1 MKRLLAL
8 VMCLTVLMPST
19 ASATP
24 ATVHSGLPRPT
35 GRYAVGRDVLE
46 LVDHHRTDPW
56 VPEAGARQLM
66 VSMYYPA
73 RPGTGR
79 PASYMTRAEAQLLL
93 ERKAPDATAP
103 PEVISG
109 LPVHARADA
118 RPAPGPFPLVVLSPG
133 LTLPRATL
141 TSLAEDLTSH
151 GYVVALVDHTYESS
165 GTTFPDGRTLTCAIC
180 DQPPEG
186 GPAAIAASRARDISF
201 VLDQVTG
208 HHTGW
213 RYAKLI
219 DPGRIGL
226 AGHSIGGAASA
237 TAMVADPRIRAGVNM
252 DGTFPAAVPPTGLGG
267 RAFLLLGTRADHA
280 PGRDHTWD
288 RDWPNLDG
296 WKRWLTVAG
305 AQHGSFTDTPI
316 LENLLGVPDSAEL
329 PAQRAAEITRTYV
342 TAFFDLHLKCTP
354 QPVLDGVS
362 ANNPEVAFEQ
372 PLPAPRIGYERH
384 HGDASAAA
392 GRSR

>member
-1 MKRLLAL
+1 MKRLLTL
-8 VMCLTVLMPST
+8 VMCLAVLSPPAA
-19 ASATP
+19 AS

-35 GRYAVGRDVLE
+35 GAYAVGRDVLR
-46 LVDHHRTDPW
+46 LVDRHRTDPW

-73 RPGTGR
+73 RRGTGR

-93 ERKAPDATAP
+93 ERKAPDATAS

-109 LPVHARADA
+109 LPVHARTGA
-118 RPAPGPFPLVVLSPG
+118 RPAPGRFPLVVLSPG

-165 GTTFPDGRTLTCAIC
+165 GTTFPDGRTLPCVIC

-186 GPAAIAASRARDISF
+186 GPAAIAVSRARDISF

-208 HHTGW
+208 RHAVW

-219 DPGRIGL
+219 DPDRIGM
-226 AGHSIGGAASA
+226 AGHSIGGAATA
-237 TAMVADPRIRAGVNM
+237 TAMAADPRIRAGVNM
-252 DGTFPAAVPPTGLGG
+252 DGTFYAPVPATGLGG

-288 RDWPNLDG
+288 RDWPSLDG
-296 WKRWLTVAG
+296 WKRWLTIDG

-316 LENLLGVPDSAEL
+316 LENLLGVPDSTEL
-329 PAQRAAEITRTYV
+329 PAQRAVEITRTYV
-342 TAFFDLHLKCTP
+342 TAFFDLHLKSTP

-372 PLPAPRIGYERH
+372 P
-384 HGDASAAA
+384 
-392 GRSR
+392 